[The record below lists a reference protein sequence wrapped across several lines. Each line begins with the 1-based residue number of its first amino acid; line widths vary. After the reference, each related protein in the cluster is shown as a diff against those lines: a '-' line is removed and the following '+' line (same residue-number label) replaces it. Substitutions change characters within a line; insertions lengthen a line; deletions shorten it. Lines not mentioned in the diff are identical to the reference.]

1 MAKTGHFTTEV
12 TNPALVEDKIALR
25 RIAWDTGDFVI
36 SYDDGRSFFEDLY
49 ESQINTVN
57 DSIIEDAA
65 TIILRLLYF
74 ISTSDKGIDM
84 KKDETIIEALKWL
97 KNHKTK

>member
-1 MAKTGHFTTEV
+1 MNKQEINKT
-12 TNPALVEDKIALR
+12 
-25 RIAWDTGDFVI
+25 
-36 SYDDGRSFFEDLY
+36 FFEDLHK
-49 ESQINTVN
+49 SQINTVN

-65 TIILRLLYF
+65 TVILRLLYF
-74 ISTSDKGIDM
+74 ISTSDKSVDM

>member
-1 MAKTGHFTTEV
+1 MNKQEINKT
-12 TNPALVEDKIALR
+12 
-25 RIAWDTGDFVI
+25 
-36 SYDDGRSFFEDLY
+36 FFEDLH

-65 TIILRLLYF
+65 TIILRLMYF
-74 ISTSDKGIDM
+74 ISTSDKSVDM
-84 KKDETIIEALKWL
+84 KKDETIIEALRWL

>member
-1 MAKTGHFTTEV
+1 MNKQEINKT
-12 TNPALVEDKIALR
+12 
-25 RIAWDTGDFVI
+25 
-36 SYDDGRSFFEDLY
+36 FFENLHK
-49 ESQINTVN
+49 SQINTVN

-74 ISTSDKGIDM
+74 ISTSDKSVDM
-84 KKDETIIEALKWL
+84 KKDETIIEALRWL

>member
-1 MAKTGHFTTEV
+1 MNESNKPNITDVFFKTLHTEQM
-12 TNPALVEDKIALR
+12 EC
-25 RIAWDTGDFVI
+25 
-36 SYDDGRSFFEDLY
+36 
-49 ESQINTVN
+49 INEN
-57 DSIIEDAA
+57 IIENAA

>member
-1 MAKTGHFTTEV
+1 MNKQEINKT
-12 TNPALVEDKIALR
+12 
-25 RIAWDTGDFVI
+25 
-36 SYDDGRSFFEDLY
+36 FFENLHT
-49 ESQINTVN
+49 SQINTVN

-74 ISTSDKGIDM
+74 ISTSDKSVDM

>member
-1 MAKTGHFTTEV
+1 MNKQEINKT
-12 TNPALVEDKIALR
+12 
-25 RIAWDTGDFVI
+25 
-36 SYDDGRSFFEDLY
+36 FFEDLHK
-49 ESQINTVN
+49 SQINTVN

-74 ISTSDKGIDM
+74 ISTSDKSVDM

>member
-1 MAKTGHFTTEV
+1 MNKQEINKT
-12 TNPALVEDKIALR
+12 
-25 RIAWDTGDFVI
+25 
-36 SYDDGRSFFEDLY
+36 FFEDLHG
-49 ESQINTVN
+49 SQINTVN

-97 KNHKTK
+97 KNNKTK

>member
-1 MAKTGHFTTEV
+1 MNKQEINKT
-12 TNPALVEDKIALR
+12 
-25 RIAWDTGDFVI
+25 
-36 SYDDGRSFFEDLY
+36 FFEDLHK
-49 ESQINTVN
+49 SQINTVN

-84 KKDETIIEALKWL
+84 KKDKTIIEAHRWL